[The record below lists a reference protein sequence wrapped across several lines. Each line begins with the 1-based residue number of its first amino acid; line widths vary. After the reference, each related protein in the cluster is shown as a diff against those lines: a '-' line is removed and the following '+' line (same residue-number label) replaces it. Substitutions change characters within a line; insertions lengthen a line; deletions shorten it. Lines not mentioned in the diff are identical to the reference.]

1 MLIQKTV
8 SLLKKKKINNFIV
21 YTFGQAVNI
30 ISPLLITP
38 YLIYTC
44 GLEKLGI
51 IALGQSFAF
60 ILIVLVD
67 YSSYIIG
74 VKDISINRDNPDK
87 LESIFKTIYSAKL
100 LLLFLVFLLTALL
113 VFFIPYFNKNGIVL
127 FLSFTIIV
135 GQFINPTW
143 FFQGVE
149 NFKWITIINILSKI
163 IYVVGIFVF
172 IKKEPDFI
180 YVNLWLGLGA
190 ILANF
195 LGFVYILRKYKFG
208 FNNLSFVDI
217 KKLLVTD
224 FSFCISQLFFA
235 IRNYS
240 SVMIIGFFAGNYIA
254 GQFKVIDQIIN
265 LLRTYL
271 QMFFKFSYSYVC
283 FEIDKNITKGMVLWK
298 KFNSLNFALLIVILI
313 TIYSLSD
320 YVLIFFHVEK
330 PIFNLL
336 ENYLHIALLIP
347 LLTGIT
353 LPLEQLMFSLNKNR
367 QYIAL
372 TVASTSFNTIAMS
385 LLMHYFGLLQVFF
398 LLIVTE
404 ASLITAYYFI
414 LKPYFSKAKSAINI

>member
-1 MLIQKTV
+1 MQKKIRHLIQK
-8 SLLKKKKINNFIV
+8 KKTKDFLI
-21 YTFGQAVNI
+21 YGFGQAINI

-44 GLEKLGI
+44 GLENLGI

-74 VKDISINRDNPDK
+74 VKDVSINRDFPDI
-87 LESIFKTIYSAKL
+87 LENVFNTIYAAKL
-100 LLLFLVFLLTALL
+100 FLLTLVFLITALL
-113 VFFIPYFNKNGIVL
+113 IFLIPYFNNNGLVL
-127 FLSFTIIV
+127 FFSFSIII

-163 IYVVGIFVF
+163 IYILGVFLF
-172 IKKEPDFI
+172 IKKQSDFVF
-180 YVNLWLGLGA
+180 VNLWLGIGA
-190 ILANF
+190 IIANF
-195 LGFVYILRKYKFG
+195 IGVVYILKKYKFN
-208 FNNLSFVDI
+208 FKNISTADI
-217 KKLLVTD
+217 KHLLIKD

-254 GQFKVIDQIIN
+254 GQFKVIDQIIG

-283 FEIDKNITKGMVLWK
+283 FEIDKNLSKGIALWK
-298 KFNSLNFALLIVILI
+298 KFNGLNFGLLALILI
-313 TIYSLSD
+313 AIYFLSD
-320 YVLIFFHVEK
+320 AVLHFFRVEK
-330 PIFNLL
+330 NLFSL
-336 ENYLHIALLIP
+336 LKNYLHIALLIP

-353 LPLEQLMFSLNKNR
+353 LPLEQLIFSLNKNR
-367 QYIAL
+367 QYITL
-372 TVASTSFNTIAMS
+372 TIASTCLNIIIMS
-385 LLMHYFGLLQVFF
+385 LLMHYFGLLQVFL
-398 LLIVTE
+398 LLIITE
-404 ASLITAYYFI
+404 VSLITIYYII
-414 LKPYFSKAKSAINI
+414 LKPYFNKAKLDFIKD